1 MIRLSR
7 EDFFDQFFDFFK
19 KNFNIKFTLGAIKHL
34 KLYAANPNLKTRH
47 NSLTMKKNNPK
58 PFNIPLNVKVVLIV
72 LALYGAIAL
81 VTYLVW

>member
-1 MIRLSR
+1 
-7 EDFFDQFFDFFK
+7 
-19 KNFNIKFTLGAIKHL
+19 
-34 KLYAANPNLKTRH
+34 
-47 NSLTMKKNNPK
+47 MKKNNPK

>member
-1 MIRLSR
+1 MTENTNL
-7 EDFFDQFFDFFK
+7 E
-19 KNFNIKFTLGAIKHL
+19 TLV
-34 KLYAANPNLKTRH
+34 NL
-47 NSLTMKKNNPK
+47 LAMKKNETK